1 MTLKKLF
8 IIVNHAFIGWVM
20 CAAIMGIGMQI
31 FSMKTTLIIH
41 AIGGPVGFLI
51 LSLIYFKNFNYTS
64 PLQTATIFIGF
75 IIFMDFFLVALLIEK
90 SFAMFKSPLG
100 TWIPFAL
107 IFLVTFITGLIVTK
121 QDETLNFEDKK

>member
-1 MTLKKLF
+1 MTYKKLF

-51 LSLIYFKNFNYTS
+51 LSLIYFKKPAFH
-64 PLQTATIFIGF
+64 
-75 IIFMDFFLVALLIEK
+75 D
-90 SFAMFKSPLG
+90 
-100 TWIPFAL
+100 
-107 IFLVTFITGLIVTK
+107 
-121 QDETLNFEDKK
+121 

>member
-1 MTLKKLF
+1 MTYKKLF

-75 IIFMDFFLVALLIEK
+75 IIFMDFFLIALLIEK

-121 QDETLNFEDKK
+121 QDDTFNFEDKK